1 MRREPNLTLRGA
13 LAILGHHE
21 RRLIDSLDKLLGGVI
36 LAAGAGAGL
45 ASVGAPAAFGTL
57 AAIWGWIE
65 QKNEAL
71 RLVRQLLNAA
81 SAKLNNTLGVERR
94 QLIIAAHTTIVAAA
108 FFESFN
114 EWANEELDRR
124 PRLSDADKKTLI
136 AGKRPDRDESLVDM
150 LYRAE
155 IPAPSP
161 TRSYANNIEAIER
174 WMSYFGESFKP
185 FLKRSYGLRMRD
197 SDWERVQETAIERYE
212 SHYFT
217 LAATVPEFM
226 VWAMLGEHA
235 ATQYDTARRHTD
247 IVAALDMDR
256 AALGRV
262 EEFLALQAGQPRNAL
277 ALCAVVERANR
288 GVLDQPIVPTEAE
301 RYGTAVEFP
310 AVRQIYVNPRYR
322 IVRAT
327 DDTRPA
333 DESWW
338 DEAPSR
344 DDIDLT
350 LAACMTV
357 PDATRL
363 PVLLLGHPGAGK
375 SLLTKV
381 LAARLT
387 AAAGYTAVRVPLRQ
401 VGANAPIM
409 EQIQQALDIAT
420 HKRVNWWELTEQ
432 GHDTVRVVLLDGL
445 DELLQATSNDR
456 SGYLQEVMEF
466 QRIEAEQERPVV
478 VVVTS
483 RTVVADRVDI
493 PTGTTVIQLDYFDE
507 ADIEQWLSRWQE
519 ANGALIASG
528 KVRELTF
535 AAACRHFE
543 LARQPLLLLML
554 ALYSADPASPA
565 LDDDLSSADLYNRI
579 LDNFARREVAK
590 KAELKLSSHET
601 ERRVKDQL
609 DRLSVAALAMFNRG
623 RQDITETE
631 LGGDLAALHERT
643 IASSH
648 LGELGQRLIAEF
660 FFVHAAEAQP
670 LPDMKHSQNAPVAL
684 GSKTREQPRRSYEFL
699 HATFGE
705 YLVASRVM
713 TELVDVAETA
723 LGSRRGPREPDDN
736 LLFALLCHAP
746 LAVRISTLSF
756 AAEIFAD
763 LSRRECK
770 NALET
775 LDILISSYRNRHG
788 SDRYVAYQPQQVD
801 RVRQLATYSANLIT
815 LRAALRPGEKVPLE
829 KMFYAS
835 VKPLEQ
841 WRSTAMLWRA
851 GLDSDGL
858 LAILGILRIVDNSL
872 IFSVNKDTVLSAE
885 VADVWFAQLTV
896 DPQLANRVR
905 YGIAICE
912 QTLVED
918 DVPVTWQDI
927 MGARLIPVISGVMN
941 DTYSARLP
949 TITPPPPG
957 TSTESIEWVGRL
969 VMRLLRMRGSDPDV
983 ESSALRFLFDNFDV
997 KLSLSY
1003 VFGQKP
1009 YVDNEQKPY
1018 VDNRAFVAAFIRN
1031 PKILETVPE
1040 MRNPEIYGEFFEVMF
1055 AAFSAEHVSD
1065 LKKLVSKLELGPKW
1079 KAQLN
1084 SLRTSSDG
1092 LSRLIIGLIDRYE
1105 PIEIPLEEYDFG
1117 TYNR

>member
-1 MRREPNLTLRGA
+1 MRREPSLTLRGA
-13 LAILGHHE
+13 LEILGHRE

-45 ASVGAPAAFGTL
+45 AAVGAPAAFGTL

-65 QKNEAL
+65 QKNEAV
-71 RLVRQLLNAA
+71 RLVRQLLDA
-81 SAKLNNTLGVERR
+81 SSKKLTNTSRVERR
-94 QLIIAAHTTIVAAA
+94 QLIIAAHTTIVVAA

-114 EWANEELDRR
+114 ERTNKRLAGK
-124 PRLSDADKKTLI
+124 PRLSDLEKKTLI
-136 AGKRPDRDESLVDM
+136 TGRQPDHDESIIDI

-174 WMSYFGESFKP
+174 WMSYFCESFDP
-185 FLKRSYGLRMRD
+185 FVKEYYGIRIRD
-197 SDWERVQETAIERYE
+197 VDWERIQETAIKRYE

-235 ATQYDTARRHTD
+235 ATQHHIAQLHSDM
-247 IVAALDMDR
+247 VAALDMDR

-262 EEFLALQAGQPRNAL
+262 QEFLALQTGQPRNSL

-288 GVLDQPIVPTEAE
+288 GVLDQRIVPTEAE

-310 AVRQIYVNPRYR
+310 EIRNIYVNPRYR
-322 IVRAT
+322 IARAN
-327 DDTRPA
+327 DDIRPA

-338 DEAPSR
+338 DEQPSR

-350 LAACMTV
+350 LAGCMTV

-363 PVLLLGHPGAGK
+363 PVLILGHPGAGK

-387 AAAGYTAVRVPLRQ
+387 SASGYTAVRVPLRQ

-420 HKRVNWWELTEQ
+420 HKRVNWWELIEQ
-432 GHDTVRVVLLDGL
+432 GNDTMRVVILDGL

-456 SGYLQEVMEF
+456 SGYLQDVMEF

-478 VVVTS
+478 VIVTS

-493 PTGTTVIQLDYFDE
+493 PTGTTVIKLDYFDG
-507 ADIEQWLSRWQE
+507 ADIEQWLSRWKE
-519 ANGALIASG
+519 ANGTLIASG
-528 KVRELTF
+528 KVGELTL
-535 AAACRHFE
+535 AAAWRHFE

-565 LDDDLSSADLYNRI
+565 LDADLSSADLYHRL

-590 KAELKLSSHET
+590 KAEQKLSRHET

-609 DRLSVAALAMFNRG
+609 DRLSIAALAMFNRG

-631 LGGDLAALHERT
+631 LGEDLTSLHERT
-643 IASSH
+643 IASLSRA
-648 LGELGQRLIAEF
+648 ELGQRLIAEF

-670 LPDMKHSQNAPVAL
+670 LPDLKQAENVSTAL
-684 GSKTREQPRRSYEFL
+684 DSKNREQPRRAYEFL

-736 LLFALLCHAP
+736 LLFALLSHAP

-756 AAEIFAD
+756 AAEIFAG
-763 LSRRECK
+763 LSTRECK
-770 NALET
+770 NTLDT

-788 SDRYVAYQPQQVD
+788 SDRYVAYQPQPVD

-815 LRAALRPGEKVPLE
+815 LRAALGLGEKVPLA
-829 KMFYAS
+829 KIFHGSA
-835 VKPLEQ
+835 KPMEQ

-851 GLDSDGL
+851 GLDSDGF
-858 LAILGILRIVDNSL
+858 LAILGNLRIVDNSL
-872 IFSVNKDTVLSAE
+872 MFSVSKDTVLSTD

-896 DPQLANRVR
+896 DPQLANRLR

-918 DVPVTWQDI
+918 DGPVTWRDI
-927 MGARLIPVISGVMN
+927 MGARLIPVISGIMK
-941 DTYSARLP
+941 DTYSAELP

-957 TSTESIEWVGRL
+957 TSRESIEWVGSL
-969 VMRLLRMRGSDPDV
+969 VARLLRVRGSSPEV
-983 ESSALRFLFDNFDV
+983 EASALRFLLDNFDFEIV
-997 KLSLSY
+997 SDYKWGTSSQVNDY
-1003 VFGQKP
+1003 
-1009 YVDNEQKPY
+1009 
-1018 VDNRAFVAAFIRN
+1018 NRAAVAALFRN
-1031 PKILETVPE
+1031 LRVLKTVPE
-1040 MRNPEIYGEFFEVMF
+1040 MQNPKIYGTFFESM
-1055 AAFSAEHVSD
+1055 FSAFDTKHLSE
-1065 LKKLVSKLELGPKW
+1065 LKQLVSELELGPAW
-1079 KAQLN
+1079 KAQLSSRKASSN
-1084 SLRTSSDG
+1084 EIPSLIRE
-1092 LSRLIIGLIDRYE
+1092 LIDRYE
-1105 PIEIPLEEYDFG
+1105 SGPVPLEEYDFG
-1117 TYNR
+1117 AYNR